1 MAATQHTQSRPSTM
15 KYPTIE
21 PALQH
26 RLNLYG
32 QVVCGG
38 GGGGG
43 AAPFAMPASQ

>member
-1 MAATQHTQSRPSTM
+1 M

-43 AAPFAMPASQ
+43 LIEMPSTQHTHIGGLLQ